1 MEPTQSPTESRPAE
15 MAERLAQQGLEDL
28 HAGNAAAAAQSFTD
42 AIAADPQHIEAHH
55 GLVRALTDSGEPEA
69 AVNAARKLTELTP
82 DDPLAFAGLS
92 IALQRAGQIP
102 EAESAAGRARILE
115 WKHQLAGAPPE

>member
-1 MEPTQSPTESRPAE
+1 MGSEREEGISTAE
-15 MAERLAQQGLEDL
+15 ALAQRGLERLHNGDSTS
-28 HAGNAAAAAQSFTD
+28 AAESFAA
-42 AIAADPQHIEAHH
+42 AIAADPGHVEAHH
-55 GLVRALTDSGEPEA
+55 GLVRALGDAGRFEDAVA
-69 AVNAARKLTELTP
+69 AAQALTLLTP

-115 WKHQLAGAPPE
+115 WKHQLAVGPVK